1 MTFKKAILFL
11 VIVLIV
17 LGVFF
22 RFANLDKKLYWGD
35 ETVTS
40 LRISGFTIEEL
51 KDRVLDEEIR
61 VEELQKYQYP
71 NQEKGAINT
80 VMGLAAEEPQHPP
93 LYFLMAR
100 WWVQWFGDSVA
111 VTRSFSAVV
120 SLLTLPLIFW
130 LCQELFRSAPTGWV
144 AVMLMAVSPFH
155 VLYAQ
160 EARSYSFWA
169 VTILLSSAALL
180 RAMRLGTRGSWGV
193 YAVTLALGLYTFLL
207 SGIVALGHGIY
218 VVADKG
224 FRWSKTLRDY
234 LLASIAGIL
243 LFTPWV
249 VAVVASLS
257 EADETTSWTKTQ
269 VAIKSLVKTWLLNLS
284 RLFIDFNYN
293 FVSRNLLM
301 YLVIGVLVVLV
312 GYSLYY
318 LHHTPK
324 RTWLFIYLLIGMTAL
339 ALVLP
344 DLILGGIRSSVARY
358 LIPCYLG
365 IQLAI
370 AYLLATKMT
379 AVATRNWQR
388 QIWRIATIVLLSGG
402 VLSCAVSSQAEVW
415 WNKYNAIHRPQVAQL
430 VNQTES
436 PLLITAWYAFVPF
449 SHVLDPK
456 VRLQPIESE
465 SSKLNG
471 DFSDVFVHN
480 SSATLQDILAQPNYQ
495 LEQVYEW
502 EDQIEPVYRTET
514 QLWQLMKSN

>member
-1 MTFKKAILFL
+1 MTYKKVLQFSVIIL
-11 VIVLIV
+11 IA

-22 RFANLDKKLYWGD
+22 RFANLDQKVYWGD

-40 LRISGFTIEEL
+40 LRLSGFTLKEL
-51 KDRVLDEEIR
+51 KARVLDEEIR

-71 NQEKGAINT
+71 NKEKRAIHT

-100 WWVQWFGDSVA
+100 WWVQWLGSSVA

-130 LCQELFRSAPTGWV
+130 LCQELFRSASVGWV
-144 AVMLMAVSPFH
+144 AVMLIAVSPFH

-160 EARSYSFWA
+160 EARSYSLWT

-180 RAMRLGTRGSWGV
+180 RAIRLGTRGSWGV

-218 VVADKG
+218 VVAGG
-224 FRWSKTLRDY
+224 FKRAKIRDY

-257 EADETTSWTKTQ
+257 EADETTSWTKTS
-269 VAIKSLVKTWLLNLS
+269 VDFKSLIKTWLLNLS
-284 RLFIDFNYN
+284 RLFVDFNYN
-293 FVSRNLLM
+293 FVTRNLLM
-301 YLVIGVLVVLV
+301 YVVIGALVILV
-312 GYSLYY
+312 GYSLYS
-318 LHHTPK
+318 LRHTPK

-339 ALVLP
+339 SLVLP

-370 AYLLATKMT
+370 AHLLATQMT
-379 AVATRNWQR
+379 TGTRYWQ
-388 QIWRIATIVLLSGG
+388 QIWRIVTVVLLTGG
-402 VLSCAVSSQAEVW
+402 IVSCAVSSQATVW
-415 WNKYNAIHRPQVAQL
+415 WNKYNAIHRPEVARL

-465 SSKLNG
+465 LFPLN
-471 DFSDVFVHN
+471 DDWSDVFVHN
-480 SSATLQDILAQPNYQ
+480 SSGTLQDILAQSDYQ
-495 LEQVYEW
+495 LKQSYEW

-514 QLWQLMKSN
+514 QLWHLVKGNR